1 MRPANGVVQFRRGP
15 HIPPFDA
22 NSLAGGTFW
31 TNCAQDA
38 LRLEIIRNMRSST
51 RFRRRAAA
59 TFLAG
64 TILIGG
70 ATAPASAAPNVPQ
83 LPAVPGLP
91 GLPSADAG
99 DGTGTGAG
107 GDGGAEGGDA
117 SGSLGA
123 LGSSDDSPAIDEA
136 FYDTST
142 VTAGA
147 PGSILRTAAAAT
159 APMPPELDYPLP
171 SSVTKVLYSTTDMH
185 GNPIPVSG
193 YMVEPSVPWTGAG
206 ERPTVVIGRGT
217 VGQGDQCAPSRNW
230 PLENQADPFTSGRLV
245 NLEGLY
251 DWVFAGAGVRVFV
264 TDYVG
269 MGTPGMHT
277 YMNRA
282 EQAHAML
289 DGARAARNLSGGNG
303 KVAFYG
309 HSQGGGASAAA
320 VEEAANYAPDL
331 QVAAAYASAPP
342 ADLDAVQ
349 RNIDGSDLVGAIG
362 FTINGLAARYPQLA
376 PIMDANMSERGKAT
390 LEDLSTMCT
399 DQITSTYG
407 HQRTSEWT
415 KDGRSL
421 DAMLRDLPEGEAAM
435 NDQFIG
441 HGVPAAPTMIVSGR
455 HDLNVEFQQAK
466 DLAANWCA
474 NGGQVFYRDDV
485 LPKIDSYNHF
495 AQAVSG
501 APFGVGF
508 ILAMF
513 NDAPVV
519 GACTVSPIPGGSG
532 EIPIP
537 GSS

>member
-1 MRPANGVVQFRRGP
+1 MAFR
-15 HIPPFDA
+15 
-22 NSLAGGTFW
+22 
-31 TNCAQDA
+31 
-38 LRLEIIRNMRSST
+38 T
-51 RFRRRAAA
+51 RIRRRAAA
-59 TFLAG
+59 AALVSTFM
-64 TILIGG
+64 IGG
-70 ATAPASAAPNVPQ
+70 VLAPASAAPVLPG
-83 LPAVPGLP
+83 LPAGVPGLP
-91 GLPSADAG
+91 GNPAAIPGLPGGPAASPGSPDAPDDPAG
-99 DGTGTGAG
+99 DAPTSDGPANGLPGSAG
-107 GDGGAEGGDA
+107 GPAAA
-117 SGSLGA
+117 SP
-123 LGSSDDSPAIDEA
+123 GSSDDSPAIDDS

-142 VTAGA
+142 VTPGA
-147 PGSILRTAAAAT
+147 PGSILRTATAPT

-185 GNPIPVSG
+185 GKAVPVSG

-230 PLENQADPFTSGRLV
+230 PLDNQADPFSSKRLV

-264 TDYVG
+264 TDYIG

-320 VEEAANYAPDL
+320 VEEAASYAPDVP
-331 QVAAAYASAPP
+331 VAAAYASAPP

-362 FTINGLAARYPQLA
+362 FTINGLAARYPEIGPLMKRHMNEQ
-376 PIMDANMSERGKAT
+376 GQAT
-390 LEDLSTMCT
+390 LDALSSMCT
-399 DQITSTYG
+399 NEITSAYG
-407 HQRTSEWT
+407 YQRTNEWT
-415 KDGRSL
+415 VGGRSL
-421 DAMLRDLPEGEAAM
+421 DEILGEIPEGRAAM
-435 NDQFIG
+435 EDQRIG
-441 HGVPAAPTMIVSGR
+441 RGKPSAPTMIVSGR
-455 HDLNVEFQQAK
+455 HDENVEYRQAR
-466 DLAANWCA
+466 DLSETWCS
-474 NGGQVFYRDDV
+474 NGGEVFYLDDA
-485 LPKIDSYNHF
+485 LPKIGSYNHF

-501 APFGVGF
+501 APFGIGF

-513 NDAPVV
+513 NGAPAA
-519 GACTVSPIPGGSG
+519 GACSGAVIPGGSG
-532 EIPIP
+532 EIPVP
-537 GSS
+537 AS

>member
-1 MRPANGVVQFRRGP
+1 MRLARCAGFLRRFPRHRRG
-15 HIPPFDA
+15 
-22 NSLAGGTFW
+22 L
-31 TNCAQDA
+31 
-38 LRLEIIRNMRSST
+38 LRHLDRH
-51 RFRRRAAA
+51 RRRP
-59 TFLAG
+59 G
-64 TILIGG
+64 IH
-70 ATAPASAAPNVPQ
+70 SAH
-83 LPAVPGLP
+83 
-91 GLPSADAG
+91 
-99 DGTGTGAG
+99 
-107 GDGGAEGGDA
+107 
-117 SGSLGA
+117 
-123 LGSSDDSPAIDEA
+123 
-136 FYDTST
+136 
-142 VTAGA
+142 
-147 PGSILRTAAAAT
+147 R
-159 APMPPELDYPLP
+159 
-171 SSVTKVLYSTTDMH
+171 
-185 GNPIPVSG
+185 
-193 YMVEPSVPWTGAG
+193 
-206 ERPTVVIGRGT
+206 RRGT

-230 PLENQADPFTSGRLV
+230 PLENQADPFTSGRRV

-251 DWVFAGAGVRVFV
+251 DWAFAGAGVRVFV

-269 MGTPGMHT
+269 MGTPRMHT

-441 HGVPAAPTMIVSGR
+441 HGVPAAPTMIVT
-455 HDLNVEFQQAK
+455 
-466 DLAANWCA
+466 
-474 NGGQVFYRDDV
+474 
-485 LPKIDSYNHF
+485 
-495 AQAVSG
+495 
-501 APFGVGF
+501 
-508 ILAMF
+508 
-513 NDAPVV
+513 

-537 GSS
+537 GSSWNRHPVGTVILDQQQ